1 MEERQFIGK
10 YELLHRI
17 ATGGMAE
24 VYLARQTGPAGFEK
38 LLVIKRILPHLASQP
53 RFVQMFL
60 DEARLAARFNHP
72 HIVQIYDLGQEGDDF
87 YLAMEYINGE
97 DLRAVVKQC
106 SSRKERIPVEHV
118 VRIFIGVLDALNYA
132 HSQTD
137 LEGRQRGVVHRDVS
151 PHNILVS
158 FEGGVKL
165 VDFGIAKARSEI
177 STTLPGRV
185 KGKHAYMSPE
195 QCLGKELDGRSD
207 IFSAGIVLYELLSWS
222 RLFKRKSDIETLKA
236 VVACEVKPLRS
247 IKPDI
252 DPELE
257 AIVLKALQPRP
268 EDRYQTAR
276 QMQLA
281 LEDYVLK
288 RGIKS
293 NSALLA
299 EYMNT
304 LFDEKIAA
312 RKKALR
318 QAQAPSLEGVVLGKN
333 QTPDLVAFLD
343 MFFPQKPEE
352 TLSSSSGPEY
362 NPDFTPSAEMAGPEA
377 LAAKAAVKPRTPE
390 RAAPAPAPAPQAPL
404 PPGMDLLSELPRA
417 APPKLAAASPAVTA
431 PAPGAQEDY
440 PLTVQETN
448 LSGPPTSNGT
458 DYPGEDFSAGERHR
472 GRGFA
477 ILMVLVLGAVAAL
490 VFGLFKDRQPQSRA
504 PATGRIIVKSIPSGA
519 DVYFD
524 GQRLADLTPTEI
536 DRIEPGVEHQL
547 EVKHPSFPAWQKTV
561 SLTDTTRPLE
571 IEAVLNPQAAQK
583 ARLAGKPIIAGLEG
597 KTLGAVQVSS
607 DPPGARIYLDGV
619 LTGKKTPA
627 LLKNLSTEQDHVV
640 MLELEK
646 YLPAFNRFAVEEG
659 QTRQLDLKL
668 EPGEETPTQDR
679 ITVHVESEPEGARV
693 MVNGYPLSG
702 KTPLAVKLLAGGPS
716 ELIVEKDGYRSWN
729 ATVRPLD
736 GVDLTFFA
744 RLKKK

>member
-1 MEERQFIGK
+1 LAERQFIGK
-10 YELLHRI
+10 YELLHCI

-72 HIVQIYDLGQEGDDF
+72 HIVQIYDLGQEGEDF

-137 LEGRQRGVVHRDVS
+137 LEGRRRGVVHRDVS

-177 STTLPGRV
+177 STTLPGRI

-195 QCLGKELDGRSD
+195 QCLGRELDGRSD

-247 IKPDI
+247 LKPEI
-252 DPELE
+252 DPELD

-288 RGIKS
+288 RGLKS

-312 RKKALR
+312 REKALR

-333 QTPDLVAFLD
+333 QAPDLVAFLD
-343 MFFPQKPEE
+343 MFFPQKPEK

-362 NPDFTPSAEMAGPEA
+362 NPDFTPSAEMAGLEA
-377 LAAKAAVKPRTPE
+377 LAEKAAVKPRTPE
-390 RAAPAPAPAPQAPL
+390 KAAPVPTPAPQAPL
-404 PPGMDLLSELPRA
+404 PPGLDLLSELPRA
-417 APPKLAAASPAVTA
+417 SQPKPAAEPPYLPPSAAGSAEDVPLAEPNLAVPPAANQPDYPRQDFSPAES
-431 PAPGAQEDY
+431 P
-440 PLTVQETN
+440 
-448 LSGPPTSNGT
+448 
-458 DYPGEDFSAGERHR
+458 R

-490 VFGLFKDRQPQSRA
+490 VFGLFKDRQPPSRA
-504 PATGRIIVKSIPSGA
+504 PATGRIMVKSIPSGA

-536 DRIEPGVEHQL
+536 DRVEPGIEHQL
-547 EVKHPSFPAWQKTV
+547 EVKHPAFPAWRKTV

-571 IEAVLNPQAAQK
+571 IEAVLNPQAVQK

-597 KTLGAVQVSS
+597 KALGAVQIVS

-619 LTGKKTPA
+619 LTGRKTPA
-627 LLKNLSTEQDHVV
+627 LLKNLSAEQDHVV

-646 YLPAFNRFAVEEG
+646 FAPAFNRFAVGEG
-659 QTRQLDLKL
+659 QTHQLELKL
-668 EPGEETPTQDR
+668 EPGEQPPTQDR

-693 MVNGYPLSG
+693 VVNGYPLSG
-702 KTPLAVKLLAGGPS
+702 KTPLAVKLLAGGPT
-716 ELIVEKDGYRSWN
+716 EIVVEKDGYRSWS
-729 ATVRPLD
+729 ATVRPLE

-744 RLKKK
+744 RLMKK